1 MAVTTGVQSQGTGG
15 APSGIMGFFAKAAQQ
30 TDIAM
35 ALALIGMIA
44 MLILPLPEALLDLG
58 LVLNLAGAV
67 LILLTSLYTTEPLQ
81 FSVFPALLLVTT
93 LFRLALE
100 VSAMKLII
108 GTGSAG
114 HVIKT
119 FGEVVIGGNYVV
131 GIIVFL
137 LLVVVQFVV
146 ITAGAGRVAE
156 VAARFTL
163 DAMPG
168 KQMAIDA
175 DLNAGVITQDQARD
189 RRKAVGQEADFYGA
203 MDGANKF
210 VRGDAIA
217 AIVII
222 VLNIIGGF
230 AMGLSKGEDVVQ
242 VLQKYTILTVG
253 EGLVAQIPAL
263 LISTSAGLMVT
274 RAASDTAMGGDI
286 ARQLF
291 TSPRPLIIAGCL
303 VLLFIPFGF
312 PAPQTLLVAG
322 ILGGT
327 GFMLIA
333 NEKKAVAVAHENAI
347 AAAAPKPLAATTPQ
361 SLLPLLNVDVLELNF
376 GYGLLGLVDQAA
388 GGDLLDRITMIRQ
401 KTALELGLVIPTVRI
416 RDDLHLRSNDYTIK
430 LKGASV
436 ASGTV
441 HPSSIML
448 IDPGVVID
456 PIVDGIPTREPAFG
470 VPAQWVP
477 KAMRDRA
484 EMAGYTVVDPSSVI
498 TTHLAEVIKSYAAE
512 IITRQDSQAL
522 IEHIRQANSAVVE
535 ELIPALMS
543 VGEVQKVL
551 QHLLRERISI
561 RDMVTILET
570 LADNASKTKDM
581 DMLGEWV
588 RAALARSICRQYVDE
603 SSGTLHAL
611 TLDPQ
616 LEQTLMEAVVPGSP
630 ALSLE
635 PSVAREFLRS
645 LGQHVER
652 MAALGYQQPLLIC
665 MAALRLPLR
674 RLTERSLPQLVI
686 LSYHEIVPNTDVRAV
701 GSVTGTEHA

>member
-1 MAVTTGVQSQGTGG
+1 MVSNGGV
-15 APSGIMGFFAKAAQQ
+15 MGFFAKAAQQ

-35 ALALIGMIA
+35 AMALIGMVA

-67 LILLTSLYTTEPLQ
+67 LILLTALYTTEPLQ

-114 HVIKT
+114 HVIAT
-119 FGEVVIGGNYVV
+119 FGQVVIGGNYVV

-146 ITAGAGRVAE
+146 ITSGAGRVAE

-175 DLNAGVITQDQARD
+175 DLNAGIINQDQARD
-189 RRKAVGQEADFYGA
+189 RRKTVGQEADFYGA

-230 AMGLSKGEDVVQ
+230 AMGLSKGQDVMK
-242 VLQKYTILTVG
+242 VLQNYTLLTVG

-263 LISTSAGLMVT
+263 LISTAAGLMVT

-286 ARQLF
+286 AKQIF
-291 TSPRPLIIAGCL
+291 NSPRPLFIAAGL
-303 VLLFIPFGF
+303 VCLFIPFGF
-312 PAPQTLLVAG
+312 PLPQTMVVAG
-322 ILGGT
+322 VLGGIGMILVKNQKQVVAT
-327 GFMLIA
+327 EQA
-333 NEKKAVAVAHENAI
+333 AATAVAAKPA
-347 AAAAPKPLAATTPQ
+347 PLATPE
-361 SLLPLLNVDVLELNF
+361 SVLPLLHVDVLELNF
-376 GYGLLGLVDQAA
+376 GYGLLSLVDQSA
-388 GGDLLDRITMIRQ
+388 GGDLLDRITVIRQ

-416 RDDLHLRSNDYTIK
+416 RDDLHLKANDYAIK
-430 LKGASV
+430 LKGATV
-436 ASGTV
+436 AAGMVYPNSL
-441 HPSSIML
+441 ML
-448 IDPGVVID
+448 IDPGSVID
-456 PIVDGIPTREPAFG
+456 PITDGVPAKEPAFG
-470 VPAQWVP
+470 VPAQWVNRSH
-477 KAMRDRA
+477 RDRA

-498 TTHLAEVIKSYAAE
+498 TTHLAEVIKGHASE
-512 IITRQDSQAL
+512 IMTRQDTSAL
-522 IEHIRQANSAVVE
+522 IEHVKQANAAVIE
-535 ELIPALMS
+535 ELIPNLMTI
-543 VGEVQKVL
+543 GEVQKVL

-561 RDMVTILET
+561 RDLVTILET
-570 LADNASKTKDM
+570 LADYAGRTKDV

-588 RAALARSICRQYVDE
+588 RTALARSICQQYVDDA
-603 SSGTLHAL
+603 SGALQTL
-611 TLDPQ
+611 TLDPA
-616 LEQTLMEAVVPGSP
+616 LEQMLVENMTPGMP
-630 ALSLE
+630 NLTLE
-635 PSVAREFLRS
+635 PSVSRQFIQNLSA
-645 LGQHVER
+645 QMER
-652 MAALGYQQPLLIC
+652 MIALGFQQPVLIC
-665 MAALRLPLR
+665 MSALRLPLR
-674 RLTERSLPQLVI
+674 RLTERSLPNLVI
-686 LSYHEIVPNTDVRAV
+686 LSYNEIVSNTEVRAV
-701 GSVTGTEHA
+701 GAVTA